1 MRNTVS
7 HSRTRTDPDGLI
19 PPHGG
24 YRHLKTF
31 QLTTLI
37 YDITVLFCGKLIDP
51 RSRTHD
57 QMIQAAR
64 SGRQNIAEG
73 SMDSGTSRKSEMKLT
88 GIAKGSLVELKLDF
102 EDFLRQRGL
111 PMWPPDHPALLRLK
125 AMRCST
131 LEEFRAWV
139 ADDVRR
145 AAKEEKTTDGETQT
159 HTDAHGLTQTGTAQ
173 ANGVRVGQCQ
183 SVSSKDLPAVLAA
196 NGALT
201 LLNLCI
207 YLLDKQL
214 KAQAAAFEKE
224 GGFTERLYR
233 RRSERRNQESNR
245 RLPA

>member
-1 MRNTVS
+1 MRNTAS
-7 HSRTRTDPDGLI
+7 
-19 PPHGG
+19 
-24 YRHLKTF
+24 
-31 QLTTLI
+31 
-37 YDITVLFCGKLIDP
+37 

-111 PMWPPDHPALLRLK
+111 PMWPPDHPALQRLK

-131 LEEFRAWV
+131 LEGFRAWV

-159 HTDAHGLTQTGTAQ
+159 HTDAHGH
-173 ANGVRVGQCQ
+173 GQGSPRLMVSVLV
-183 SVSSKDLPAVLAA
+183 SVSPCLPRIFLR
-196 NGALT
+196 
-201 LLNLCI
+201 CW
-207 YLLDKQL
+207 
-214 KAQAAAFEKE
+214 
-224 GGFTERLYR
+224 
-233 RRSERRNQESNR
+233 
-245 RLPA
+245 LPMEY